1 MNHGGHRVKL
11 VRKSVFPLDY
21 SSQGRSKE
29 GDVSAESKKHLS
41 QSARRNIVTALLNLE
56 GAVVLALGVF
66 VLYLDLTREDV
77 SVAGSV
83 EILPLIG
90 VLLFSLLGGLGLLAS
105 AYSFKK
111 KHRFGRAPAVLA
123 NLIALGVA
131 KYQFEG
137 GLWFVALPLVIVA
150 AMVLYCAVTIIP
162 EGENK

>member
-1 MNHGGHRVKL
+1 L
-11 VRKSVFPLDY
+11 
-21 SSQGRSKE
+21 KE
-29 GDVSAESKKHLS
+29 LDVSAESRKHLS

-66 VLYLDLTREDV
+66 LIFKSITADSFELAPLAGEVLF
-77 SVAGSV
+77 AA
-83 EILPLIG
+83 I
-90 VLLFSLLGGLGLLAS
+90 GGLGLLAS
-105 AYSFKK
+105 AYSFRNNR
-111 KHRFGRAPAVLA
+111 RFGRAPAVLA

-162 EGENK
+162 EGEDK

>member
-1 MNHGGHRVKL
+1 M
-11 VRKSVFPLDY
+11 
-21 SSQGRSKE
+21 
-29 GDVSAESKKHLS
+29 SAESNKHLS
-41 QSARRNIVTALLNLE
+41 QDSRRKIATALLAFE
-56 GAVVLALGVF
+56 GFVVLALGVF

-105 AYSFKK
+105 AYSFKNK
-111 KHRFGRAPAVLA
+111 RRYGRAPAVLA

-150 AMVLYCAVTIIP
+150 TTTLYCALTIVP
-162 EGENK
+162 EAGDK

>member
-1 MNHGGHRVKL
+1 M
-11 VRKSVFPLDY
+11 
-21 SSQGRSKE
+21 
-29 GDVSAESKKHLS
+29 SAESNKHLS
-41 QSARRNIVTALLNLE
+41 QDSRRKIATALLTFE

-105 AYSFKK
+105 AYSFKMK
-111 KHRFGRAPAVLA
+111 RRFGRAPAVLA
-123 NLIALGVA
+123 NLIAIGVA

-150 AMVLYCAVTIIP
+150 VITLYCALTIVP
-162 EGENK
+162 ESGDK